1 MSAQLVK
8 KFKRADPV
16 RAKLTMNRASQRATS
31 ISYSPTQGAN
41 FDLTWTS
48 KALSSTGTNKVLWQK
63 NQNLLLTLKVD

>member
-1 MSAQLVK
+1 
-8 KFKRADPV
+8 
-16 RAKLTMNRASQRATS
+16 MNRASQRATS

-48 KALSSTGTNKVLWQK
+48 EALSSTGTNKVLWQK